1 MITFVAIVDTIL
13 QATPLGETCKK
24 MSLNPPQRK
33 REQFFV
39 EQYVSEKQILIKG
52 RTDSRVQMNEE
63 KESWKKMLLPIVI
76 MGFFFV
82 LIDGFALL
90 IKNLFQPTFEDA
102 GDPVNILY
110 IFVIIIV
117 MTIIILIIARY
128 WKKQV
133 IQAIILF
140 AIGYTAFFIFVPL
153 LSFLPELFALTYSV
167 GIAVCLV
174 IALYKFPEWYV
185 IDLCGVIVGA
195 GAIAIFGI
203 SLSVLLVVILLVVL
217 AVYDAISV
225 YKTKH
230 MIDLADTVMDLK
242 LPVLLVVPKIRRY
255 SLIKETKSLKEKL
268 KENEER
274 DAFFMGLGD
283 IVMPGILVVAAY
295 HTIDNGLLIALSVLA
310 GTLVG
315 FSILMVFVLKGKP
328 QAGLPLL
335 CSGAI
340 LGYLLSSLYVLGIAG
355 TLQSLGF

>member
-1 MITFVAIVDTIL
+1 
-13 QATPLGETCKK
+13 
-24 MSLNPPQRK
+24 
-33 REQFFV
+33 
-39 EQYVSEKQILIKG
+39 
-52 RTDSRVQMNEE
+52 MNGE
-63 KESWKKMLLPIVI
+63 KESVKKMLFPIFI
-76 MGFFFV
+76 MGCFFV
-82 LIDGFALL
+82 IIDGFALL
-90 IKNLFQPTFEDA
+90 IKNLFQPTFEDTSN
-102 GDPVNILY
+102 PVNILY

-117 MTIIILIIARY
+117 MTVLILIIAKY

-133 IQAIILF
+133 IQVIILF
-140 AIGYTAFFIFVPL
+140 AIGYTAFFIF
-153 LSFLPELFALTYSV
+153 LPLFALLFSDALTIIFSIILAV
-167 GIAVCLV
+167 GLIA
-174 IALYKFPEWYV
+174 ALYKFPEWYV

-203 SLSVLLVVILLVVL
+203 SLSILLVLVLLVTL

-255 SLIKETKSLKEKL
+255 SLIKETKSLKETL

-295 HTIDNGLLIALSVLA
+295 QNISNGLPVALSVLA
-310 GTLVG
+310 GTLIG
-315 FSILMVFVLKGKP
+315 FLALMTFVIKGKP

-340 LGYLLSSLYVLGIAG
+340 LGYLISSYVFFGSLVGLSL
-355 TLQSLGF
+355 

>member
-1 MITFVAIVDTIL
+1 M
-13 QATPLGETCKK
+13 
-24 MSLNPPQRK
+24 
-33 REQFFV
+33 
-39 EQYVSEKQILIKG
+39 
-52 RTDSRVQMNEE
+52 TDE
-63 KESWKKMLLPIVI
+63 KESNKKMYLAIFI
-76 MGFFFV
+76 MGCFFV
-82 LIDGFALL
+82 VIDGFALL
-90 IKNLFQPTFEDA
+90 IKNLFQPTFEDVNN
-102 GDPVNILY
+102 PVNVLY

-117 MTIIILIIARY
+117 MTIIILIIARF

-140 AIGYTAFFIFVPL
+140 AIGYTAFFIFIPL
-153 LSFLPELFALTYSV
+153 LGFLPETPALVVSL
-167 GIAVCLV
+167 ILAVALV
-174 IALYKFPEWYV
+174 VALYRYPEWYI

-203 SLSVLLVVILLVVL
+203 SLSILLVIILLVVL

-225 YKTKH
+225 YQTKH

-268 KENEER
+268 KDHEER

-295 HTIDNGLLIALSVLA
+295 HTIPNGFPVALSVLA
-310 GTLVG
+310 GTLIG
-315 FSILMVFVLKGKP
+315 FLVLMTFVIKGKP

-340 LGYLLSSLYVLGIAG
+340 LGYVLSALYFIGVSG
-355 TLQSLGF
+355 TLESLGL

>member
-1 MITFVAIVDTIL
+1 MTD
-13 QATPLGETCKK
+13 EKDSEKK
-24 MSLNPPQRK
+24 M
-33 REQFFV
+33 
-39 EQYVSEKQILIKG
+39 I
-52 RTDSRVQMNEE
+52 
-63 KESWKKMLLPIVI
+63 LPIVI
-76 MGFFFV
+76 MGCFFIV
-82 LIDGFALL
+82 IDGFALW
-90 IKNLFQPTFEDA
+90 IKNLFQPTFENTS
-102 GDPVNILY
+102 DPVNILY

-117 MTIIILIIARY
+117 MTVIILIIARF

-140 AIGYTAFFIFVPL
+140 AIGYTAFFIFLPL
-153 LSFLPELFALTYSV
+153 FAVFLPDIASISASVLLAAL
-167 GIAVCLV
+167 LV
-174 IALYKFPEWYV
+174 VVLYKYPEWYI

-203 SLSVLLVVILLVVL
+203 SLSIFLVIILLVVL

-225 YKTKH
+225 YQTKH

-268 KENEER
+268 KDHEER

-295 HTIDNGLLIALSVLA
+295 HNITNGLPVALSVLA

-315 FSILMVFVLKGKP
+315 FLILMTFVIKGKP

-340 LGYLLSSLYVLGIAG
+340 LGYIISSYVLFG
-355 TLQSLGF
+355 TLSGLGF

>member
-1 MITFVAIVDTIL
+1 MADKKDS
-13 QATPLGETCKK
+13 EKK
-24 MSLNPPQRK
+24 MILPILIMGC
-33 REQFFV
+33 FFV
-39 EQYVSEKQILIKG
+39 I
-52 RTDSRVQMNEE
+52 
-63 KESWKKMLLPIVI
+63 
-76 MGFFFV
+76 
-82 LIDGFALL
+82 IDGFALL
-90 IKNLFQPTFEDA
+90 MKNLFQPTFEDVNN
-102 GDPVNILY
+102 PVNILY

-117 MTIIILIIARY
+117 MTVIILLIARF

-153 LSFLPELFALTYSV
+153 LSFLPEM
-167 GIAVCLV
+167 VCLALSV
-174 IALYKFPEWYV
+174 LLAIVLVVALYKYPEWYV
-185 IDLCGVIVGA
+185 IDICGVIVGA

-203 SLSVLLVVILLVVL
+203 SLSVLLVIILLVVL

-225 YKTKH
+225 YQTKH

-255 SLIKETKSLKEKL
+255 SLINETKTLKEKL
-268 KENEER
+268 QEHEER

-295 HTIDNGLLIALSVLA
+295 QNIPNGLPVALSVLA
-310 GTLVG
+310 GTLIG
-315 FSILMVFVLKGKP
+315 FSILMTFVIKGKP

-340 LGYLLSSLYVLGIAG
+340 LGYLISSFAFFG
-355 TLQSLGF
+355 TLVGLGF